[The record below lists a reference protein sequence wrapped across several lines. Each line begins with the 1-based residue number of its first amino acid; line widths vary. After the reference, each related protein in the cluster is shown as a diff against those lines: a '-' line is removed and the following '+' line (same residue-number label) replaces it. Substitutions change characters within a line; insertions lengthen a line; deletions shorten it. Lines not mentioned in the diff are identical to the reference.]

1 MLQLMEDVACQWSVW
16 IDLAKAKRRL
26 EEEVQCDDLRGTTL
40 RDEDSE
46 KMRDGFTWDDVLFLG
61 EQQWLSDVFL
71 PGLKEEFKLSS
82 TLVDRSAGGTFEFL
96 KRFHVV
102 EPHYTEITVYPEEKH
117 VHTMF
122 ERYSEA
128 NGKPPNLCKTPCNTS
143 SITTS
148 LMLRWKNI

>member
-82 TLVDRSAGGTFEFL
+82 TLVDRSTGGTFEFL

-102 EPHYTEITVYPEEKH
+102 EPHYTEITVYPEEKQCLR
-117 VHTMF
+117 
-122 ERYSEA
+122 ELGSE
-128 NGKPPNLCKTPCNTS
+128 
-143 SITTS
+143 
-148 LMLRWKNI
+148 WKASETLQDALQHFLYNHFLDAAMEKRLKL